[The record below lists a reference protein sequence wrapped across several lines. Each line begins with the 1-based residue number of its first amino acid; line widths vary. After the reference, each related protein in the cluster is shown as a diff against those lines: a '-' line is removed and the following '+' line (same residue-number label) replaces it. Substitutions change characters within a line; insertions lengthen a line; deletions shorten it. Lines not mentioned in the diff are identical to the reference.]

1 MRYLNRHQLEE
12 DLTLT
17 PALVNADAQIQDND
31 VGVAWERED

>member
-1 MRYLNRHQLEE
+1 MRCLNRHQLEE

-31 VGVAWERED
+31 VSMVWMCEE

>member
-1 MRYLNRHQLEE
+1 MRCLNRHQLEE

-31 VGVAWERED
+31 VSMVWMYEE

>member
-1 MRYLNRHQLEE
+1 MRCLNRHQLEE

-31 VGVAWERED
+31 VSMVWMCES